1 VNSVLY
7 SDNKDAINVESEKDS
22 FSKSIMP
29 ISTIN
34 WLFSF
39 ALIIPLV
46 IMPLY
51 ARFLGA
57 TLLQVSLLL
66 AIYYAVQT
74 VSLVFMGSLSDIIG
88 SRKPFIIFSLFG
100 MAIILLT
107 ISFVNIPTFLILLM
121 GILGFVAAAFRPCC
135 MGLVSEISSKTEKG
149 KNLGILNTTTSIG
162 WASGSFLGGVIS
174 DLFNFVITFYSGCLL
189 AVIALVLT
197 IIFLKDTKTDV
208 TKDINF
214 RKAIVALKNRFLTNS
229 GENAYLK
236 EYGLRWVYVTFFLRY
251 SAYGGAFAFLS
262 IFFASLFSKSWAGIL
277 IGIYLGL
284 SGFLMA
290 PLGKLSDKI
299 GRKPILALGLVGT
312 SITLVIYAFAYDLY
326 LFIATQIFL
335 SLFFS
340 CVYTGGSAF
349 VSDVAPEFKHNE
361 AMGFL
366 NSSLTLGA
374 VTGSVL
380 GGIMA
385 ELFGLRIMFIMLAIF
400 PIFGVLIVLLKV
412 HETISRQIL

>member
-1 VNSVLY
+1 
-7 SDNKDAINVESEKDS
+7 
-22 FSKSIMP
+22 
-29 ISTIN
+29 
-34 WLFSF
+34 
-39 ALIIPLV
+39 
-46 IMPLY
+46 MPLY

-57 TLLQVSLLL
+57 TLFQASLLL
-66 AIYYAVQT
+66 ATYYGVQT
-74 VSLVFMGSLSDIIG
+74 VSLVIMGSLSDIMR
-88 SRKPFIIFSLFG
+88 SRKPFVIFSLFG
-100 MAIILLT
+100 MAAVLFL
-107 ISFVNIPTFLILLM
+107 ISFIIIPALLILLM
-121 GILGFVAAAFRPCC
+121 GILGLISAAFRPCI
-135 MGLVSEISSKTEKG
+135 MGLVSELSTKAEKG
-149 KNLGILNTTTSIG
+149 KSLGILNSSTSIG
-162 WASGSFLGGVIS
+162 WASGSFLGGLIA
-174 DLFNFVITFYSGCLL
+174 DFFNFAVTFYSGCIL
-189 AVIALVLT
+189 AVLAAILT
-197 IIFLKDTKTDV
+197 IISLKDVKTGAK
-208 TKDINF
+208 KDRNF
-214 RKAIVALKNRFLTNS
+214 KKVIVALKNRFLPNS

-236 EYGLRWVYVTFFLRY
+236 EYGLRWLYATIFLRY
-251 SAYGGAFAFLS
+251 AAYGGAFAFLS

-284 SGFLMA
+284 SGLLMA

-299 GRKPILALGLVGT
+299 GRRPILVIGLVGT

-374 VTGSVL
+374 VTGAVL
-380 GGIMA
+380 GGIIA
-385 ELFGLRIMFIMLAIF
+385 ELFGLRIMFLYLAVF
-400 PIFGVLIVLLKV
+400 PVIGAIVVLLKV